1 MPIFRNIPAR
11 SRLSAPSRDGID
23 REQEGDMEDRW
34 RDEDRYRRDPDHSGR
49 AYGGRGGCEPADG
62 DHRGRSSGRPE
73 RHGDGRRG
81 THGMPH
87 DTHASPAGGG
97 DDDARHG
104 NGQGDY
110 GGAYGTHRRQ
120 GAARHDRDDRGKRD

>member
-1 MPIFRNIPAR
+1 MKTAIVGIRIIPAG
-11 SRLSAPSRDGID
+11 P
-23 REQEGDMEDRW
+23 
-34 RDEDRYRRDPDHSGR
+34 
-49 AYGGRGGCEPADG
+49 YGGRGGCEPADG

-87 DTHASPAGGG
+87 DTHASPGGG
-97 DDDARHG
+97 DDDDARHG